1 LFGTAANHGCPEIK
15 KEVKT
20 LFKKALQG
28 IQFATG
34 KDVIVKTSY
43 PILNQIATVLK
54 DNPTYLI
61 EVRGHTDNVGN
72 AKLNLI
78 LSQKRAEAV
87 RKYLIGKGVDE
98 KRMMANGYG
107 DTIPVSTNATPAGRA
122 LNRRVEFEVSFE
134 EVSFK

>member
-1 LFGTAANHGCPEIK
+1 M
-15 KEVKT
+15 
-20 LFKKALQG
+20 FKKSLEG

-54 DNPTYLI
+54 DNPAYLI
-61 EVRGHTDNVGN
+61 EVRGHTDNVGD
-72 AKLNLI
+72 ARLNQV
-78 LSQKRAEAV
+78 LSQKRAAAV
-87 RKYLIGKGVDE
+87 RKYLIGKGVDQ
-98 KRMMANGYG
+98 KRMTANGYG
-107 DTIPVSTNATPAGRA
+107 DTIPVSTNATPTGRA